1 MNIKKIA
8 MTALAGALLIGTA
21 GCANNKKMTTIQ
33 MKLCQIQMQ
42 A

>member
-21 GCANNKKMTTIQ
+21 ACGNNKKNDNNSN
-33 MKLCQIQMQ
+33 
-42 A
+42 